1 MSETFVFYR
10 NIDGTGRIVIPRDL
24 RQAMGLTAGDEV
36 SLRITEKGILLC
48 PTKKK
53 D

>member
-1 MSETFVFYR
+1 MNEPFVFFR
-10 NIDGTGRIVIPRDL
+10 NVDGAGRIVIPRDL

-48 PTKKK
+48 PTKTE
-53 D
+53 